1 MEIDGTSS
9 TSNDSNNAT
18 FSSNLNYYNENLFF
32 TTNGK
37 LDSYFTSE
45 KSVKRSVESD
55 KVIRKIDYFK
65 KDFINKTKLDDSGV
79 KRSSIFLDNN
89 NYERKIELNVDTR
102 KNIIEFYNKRNMDN
116 NSIQLQNADTFGK
129 KSIGFS
135 PDQVFIKI

>member
-9 TSNDSNNAT
+9 TSNDSNNAPFGT
-18 FSSNLNYYNENLFF
+18 SLNYYNENLFF

-37 LDSYFTSE
+37 LDSYFHSDKSAKKSAESE
-45 KSVKRSVESD
+45 

-65 KDFINKTKLDDSGV
+65 RDFFNKSKLDDCGV
-79 KRSSIFLDNN
+79 KRSSIFSDNN

-116 NSIQLQNADTFGK
+116 NSIQLQNGDTFGK
-129 KSIGFS
+129 KTIGFS
-135 PDQVFIKI
+135 PDQVN